1 MPRTGPGSRVGP
13 QAPPRQGAATA
24 PGTRASSRVPT
35 SLAFFSCE
43 TFVDRKSPG
52 RCFCTRFQ
60 ERRQMLPS
68 QLTQALCFG
77 RGRDWAATRRP
88 AGQGRRSRGGG
99 CSGSL
104 LKPRRRP
111 GPRPPPRLLRRA
123 PQATGVMLMVPKP
136 GSPASRED
144 PPPRSRRAGFLPSPH
159 VADGDRE
166 FSGASFIRTLPLT
179 T

>member
-1 MPRTGPGSRVGP
+1 
-13 QAPPRQGAATA
+13 
-24 PGTRASSRVPT
+24 
-35 SLAFFSCE
+35 
-43 TFVDRKSPG
+43 
-52 RCFCTRFQ
+52 
-60 ERRQMLPS
+60 MLPS

-88 AGQGRRSRGGG
+88 AGQEPGGG

-104 LKPRRRP
+104 LKPRV
-111 GPRPPPRLLRRA
+111 GPPRLLRRA
-123 PQATGVMLMVPKP
+123 PQATGVTLTVPKP